1 MPLCS
6 TRKVF
11 CLIKLPSRHAHR
23 YNSAWTPPSKAGAA
37 KPSAHSSTNKM
48 DNNDLNNQYLKYV
61 SITHSYISYPF
72 LYSLYRSKKSSSSMD
87 TTATSLS
94 GNKRKA
100 EHESATQQA
109 HQQPQQRHQT
119 TDVAERSP
127 KKRARTNTTPAPP
140 QEEDTFVLNAA
151 TMKAL
156 EQHKAKHK

>member
-1 MPLCS
+1 
-6 TRKVF
+6 
-11 CLIKLPSRHAHR
+11 
-23 YNSAWTPPSKAGAA
+23 
-37 KPSAHSSTNKM
+37 
-48 DNNDLNNQYLKYV
+48 
-61 SITHSYISYPF
+61 
-72 LYSLYRSKKSSSSMD
+72 MD